1 MRYIAKQSHIT
12 LVRIVEIKIVNGVI
26 VPIKSAAERMMTC
39 ILVTASRTSRS
50 NRNPLNGILALQ
62 AKKINIGC
70 KDEILIEVVDVVVI
84 YPMRKQGQ
92 LFGSGNLIR
101 IVFGAISAGIRLGVS
116 AIPCIQAHGGHQAQ
130 KKKK

>member
-1 MRYIAKQSHIT
+1 MPYIAKQSHII
-12 LVRIVEIKIVNGVI
+12 LVRIVEIKIVNSVI
-26 VPIKSAAERMMTC
+26 VSIKSAAKRMMTR
-39 ILVTASRTSRS
+39 ILVTNGRTSCS
-50 NRNPLNGILALQ
+50 DRNPLNGILALN
-62 AKKINIGC
+62 AKKINISC
-70 KDEILIEVVDVVVI
+70 KDEVLIEVVDVVVI

-101 IVFGAISAGIRLGVS
+101 IVLGAISAGIRLGIS